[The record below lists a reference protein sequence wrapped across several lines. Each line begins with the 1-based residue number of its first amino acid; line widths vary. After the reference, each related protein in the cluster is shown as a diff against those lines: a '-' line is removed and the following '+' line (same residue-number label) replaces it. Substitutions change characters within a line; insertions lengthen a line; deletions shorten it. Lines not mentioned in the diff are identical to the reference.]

1 MNSLLSNNTL
11 IKQVEQR
18 LESQISPQVRDAY
31 MRIVVAGMKVAM
43 DKGEDGLMA
52 SIAQSNN
59 PLNDIV
65 KGTLSIV
72 GALRSKAN
80 GTMPVNAM
88 ILAGMAL
95 VLQGLDFADR
105 TGIMK
110 VTATEIDQATH
121 LYTETLFSLLKISP
135 SQIASALKS
144 VDDVRRDPTKMAK
157 LQGTQ
162 NGAA

>member
-43 DKGEDGLMA
+43 DKGKEGLMA

-105 TGIMK
+105 TGVMK

-144 VDDVRRDPTKMAK
+144 VDDVRRDPAKMAK